1 MSGILL
7 LLLVLLLCILDV
19 VKKLD
24 ISRGGFLAL
33 YLAFMPHLPFFLIY
47 LWINPFDCLFP
58 FNRTS
63 LLLLIAGAVIWQLYS
78 TLRLHFFPF
87 RKNESGIIRIGI
99 LYGGQLLVEAGIL
112 GMLLLIL
119 YYGIC
124 LAFFPGFLYGLGTH
138 YFIFDMIYS
147 LIFVWLF
154 LANGSIRILCTCRRL
169 GIIKRLIICLT
180 LWIPPVNI
188 FFTYYMCRVAKDE
201 YALETFRAFSN
212 ECRKESY
219 TCATKYPIIMVHG
232 IGFRDLKY
240 FNYWGRMPKVLSCN
254 GASVYYGHQK
264 AWGTIEENAA
274 LMKENIEHILTETGA
289 KKVNI
294 IAHSK
299 GGLDSRYMITKLG
312 MADKVASLTT
322 VSTPHH
328 GSRLI
333 DFLNRLPDGIY
344 RLIAH
349 MLDKSF
355 QMVGDENPDCY
366 HSSKQLAPAFCS
378 EFNSQVPD
386 CKGIYYQSYT
396 SVMRNMFSDSLLSIP
411 YLLMCFLDTSD
422 NDGLVSVD
430 SAKWGTFKGVFQN
443 KKRRGISHGDMIDLK
458 REDYNGF
465 DVIEEYIKIVEEL
478 KGMGY

>member
-1 MSGILL
+1 MSGMLF
-7 LLLVLLLCILDV
+7 LLLVLLLCTLDL

-24 ISRGGFLAL
+24 ISRGIFLAF

-47 LWINPFDCLFP
+47 LWLNPYNRPIP
-58 FNRTS
+58 FGRIS
-63 LLLLIAGAVIWQLYS
+63 LLLLITGAVIWQLYS
-78 TLRLHFFPF
+78 TLRLHIFPL
-87 RKNESGIIRIGI
+87 RKNESGNIRIGI
-99 LYGGQLLVEAGIL
+99 LYGGQMLVKAGIL
-112 GMLLLIL
+112 GMLLLTF
-119 YYGIC
+119 YYWTC
-124 LAFFPGFLYGLGTH
+124 LTLFPGFLHGLGTY
-138 YFIFDMIYS
+138 YFIFDFVYS
-147 LIFVWLF
+147 VIFVWLF
-154 LANGSIRILCTCRRL
+154 LVNGSLRILCTCRRL
-169 GIIKRLIICLT
+169 GIVKRLLTCLMIWVP
-180 LWIPPVNI
+180 LINI
-188 FFTYYMCRVAKDE
+188 YFTFYMCRMAKDE
-201 YALETFRAFSN
+201 YALETFRAFSMK
-212 ECRKESY
+212 CRKESY
-219 TCATKYPIIMVHG
+219 TCATRYPIVMVHG

-274 LMKENIEHILTETGA
+274 LMKENIQHILKETGV

-299 GGLDSRYMITKLG
+299 GGLDSRYLITKLG
-312 MADKVASLTT
+312 MGDRVASLTT
-322 VSTPHH
+322 ISTPHR

-366 HSSKQLAPAFCS
+366 HSSKQLAPAYCA
-378 EFNSQVPD
+378 EFNRQVPD
-386 CKGIYYQSYT
+386 WEGVYYQSYT
-396 SVMRNMFSDSLLSIP
+396 SVMKNMFSDNLLSIP
-411 YLLMCFLDTSD
+411 YLLMRFLDTPE
-422 NDGLVSVD
+422 NDGLVSVN
-430 SAKWGTFKGVFQN
+430 SAKWGIFKGVFQN

-478 KGMGY
+478 KEMGY

>member
-1 MSGILL
+1 MLGMLL
-7 LLLVLLLCILDV
+7 LLLILLLCTMDL
-19 VKKLD
+19 VKKLN
-24 ISRGGFLAL
+24 IFHGGFLAL
-33 YLAFMPHLPFFLIY
+33 YLTFMPHLPFFLIY
-47 LWINPFDCLFP
+47 LWLNPFHCPIP
-58 FNRTS
+58 FSRTG
-63 LLLLIAGAVIWQLYS
+63 LLLVMTGAVIWQLYS
-78 TLRLHFFPF
+78 TLRLHIFPF

-99 LYGGQLLVEAGIL
+99 LYGGQLLLKAGIW
-112 GMLLLIL
+112 GMLFLVV

-124 LAFFPGFLYGLGTH
+124 IAFFPGFLYGLGTP
-138 YFIFDMIYS
+138 YFIFDIVYS

-154 LANGSIRILCTCRRL
+154 LVNGSIRILCTCRRL

-180 LWIPPVNI
+180 LWIPLVNI
-188 FFTYYMCRVAKDE
+188 YFTYYMCRVAKDE

-240 FNYWGRMPKVLSCN
+240 FNYWGRMPKMLSCN

-274 LMKENIEHILTETGA
+274 HMKENILHVLRETGA

-299 GGLDSRYMITKLG
+299 GGLDSRYLITKLG
-312 MADKVASLTT
+312 MGDRVASLTT
-322 VSTPHH
+322 VSTPHR

-333 DFLNRLPDGIY
+333 DFLNRLPDGVY
-344 RLIAH
+344 RFIAH

-366 HSSKQLAPAFCS
+366 HSSKQLSPAYCT
-378 EFNSQVPD
+378 EFNRQVPD
-386 CKGIYYQSYT
+386 REGVYYQSYT
-396 SVMRNMFSDSLLSIP
+396 SVMKNMFSDSLLSIP
-411 YLLMCFLDTSD
+411 YLLMRFLDSPE
-422 NDGLVSVD
+422 NDGLVSVS
-430 SAKWGTFKGVFQN
+430 SAKWGNFKGVFQN

-478 KGMGY
+478 KEMWY